1 MALQLYCKCGG
12 AHAKRTKQWVDASL
26 VASDSVEMGEP
37 CLFKSWKRFCE
48 QIKGSVVFQV
58 TWLEDIICFAEG
70 DYVPEYKAQQPDR
83 EYESS
88 C

>member
-1 MALQLYCKCGG
+1 ME
-12 AHAKRTKQWVDASL
+12 ASN
-26 VASDSVEMGEP
+26 SVYIGETY
-37 CLFKSWKRFCE
+37 LFKSWKRFLLKE
-48 QIKGSVVFQV
+48 DVVFQV

-70 DYVPEYKAQQPDR
+70 DDVSVSKAQQPDR

>member
-1 MALQLYCKCGG
+1 MWRWGSPIWSNPGKGFY
-12 AHAKRTKQWVDASL
+12 
-26 VASDSVEMGEP
+26 
-37 CLFKSWKRFCE
+37 E

-58 TWLEDIICFAEG
+58 TWLEDIICFAER
-70 DYVPEYKAQQPDR
+70 DDVPVYKAQQPDG

>member
-1 MALQLYCKCGG
+1 M
-12 AHAKRTKQWVDASL
+12 
-26 VASDSVEMGEP
+26 
-37 CLFKSWKRFCE
+37 
-48 QIKGSVVFQV
+48 FQV

-70 DYVPEYKAQQPDR
+70 DDVSVSKAQQPDR